1 MPIIVSELLT
11 VTLHC
16 TVLMHVYRVIRSYF
30 LCVSEY
36 VGNMIVITCKKYK
49 SKQTLGKKVT
59 SVLAKS
65 ALFAIMVL

>member
-1 MPIIVSELLT
+1 MYWLIIF
-11 VTLHC
+11 
-16 TVLMHVYRVIRSYF
+16 MYRVIRSNF
-30 LCVSEY
+30 PCVSEY
-36 VGNMIVITCKKYK
+36 VGNMIVITYKKYK